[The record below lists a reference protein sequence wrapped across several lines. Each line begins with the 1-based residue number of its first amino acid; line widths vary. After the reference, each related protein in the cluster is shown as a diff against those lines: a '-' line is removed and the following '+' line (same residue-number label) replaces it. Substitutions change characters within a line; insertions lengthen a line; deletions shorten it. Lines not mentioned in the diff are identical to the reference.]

1 MEASD
6 PVVLVVEDEPD
17 VGETYR
23 LWLAD
28 RYEVRAASD
37 GDEAVAQ
44 LDDTIDVVLLDR
56 MMPGRSGDEVLEYIR
71 DEELDCRVAMV
82 TAVDPDFDILDMGFD
97 TYLSKPVDRGELEA
111 TVSTLL
117 ERSTYDALLQEY
129 YGLVETRATLE
140 ATKTRSELAA
150 SEEYSRLKSR
160 IEELRGELAETLG
173 GIEDDENFVATI
185 RKSGGSE

>member
-1 MEASD
+1 MEVSD

-23 LWLAD
+23 LWLAES
-28 RYEVRAASD
+28 YEVRAASD

-71 DEELDCRVAMV
+71 DAELDCRVAMV

-160 IEELRGELAETLG
+160 IEDLRGKLAETLG

-185 RKSGGSE
+185 RNSGGSE